1 MKKRLRFSKMHGLG
15 NDFILIDGINQRIDD
30 KDLSSLARTMCDRNF
45 GIGADGLIIALKSDS
60 TDIKMRVIN
69 SDGSEPEMCGNG
81 IRCFSKFVYEK
92 KLIEKVVFSVET
104 LAGNMVQAL
113 IIKDGV
119 VVSVEVDMGEPILI
133 AKDIPVVSDTDQA
146 VCKPIDILGK
156 TYEFT
161 AVSMGNPHAVVFLDD
176 LKTIDLEKIGP
187 LFESHSNFPEK
198 INTEFVQIVNP
209 NESILI
215 VWERGAGETLA
226 CGTGACA
233 SVVAG
238 VLNKKCERKV
248 KVHLPGGPLMIEWQ
262 EHDNHLVMTGPAELV
277 FDGQIE
283 I

>member
-1 MKKRLRFSKMHGLG
+1 M
-15 NDFILIDGINQRIDD
+15 I
-30 KDLSSLARTMCDRNF
+30 
-45 GIGADGLIIALKSDS
+45 
-60 TDIKMRVIN
+60 
-69 SDGSEPEMCGNG
+69 
-81 IRCFSKFVYEK
+81 
-92 KLIEKVVFSVET
+92 
-104 LAGNMVQAL
+104 QAL

-119 VVSVEVDMGEPILI
+119 VVSVEVDMGEPILK
-133 AKDIPVVSDTDQA
+133 AKDIPVISDSDQA
-146 VCKPIDILGK
+146 VCKPIDILGT

-176 LKTIDLEKIGP
+176 LKTLDLEKVGP
-187 LFESHSNFPEK
+187 LFETHSNFPEK

-215 VWERGAGETLA
+215 VWERGTGETLA

-248 KVHLPGGPLMIEWQ
+248 KVHLPGGSLMIEWQ